1 MGTSAAFWAQH
12 FRTVYVRA
20 IESYQAGA
28 LERILPA
35 FREIGEE
42 ADAVAD
48 AEYQRLGAMPAGPD
62 DQVDIADLAE
72 RADRHGQRFYEMM
85 RRVRQ
90 GWLNLVAVGLHHL
103 VDQQQA
109 LFYQNALATEENEEF
124 KPEALKNRLAEHG
137 ISAENLRSATR
148 VWELRTAANAIKH
161 GPGPSAQRLAELR
174 PELFQNRSLAE
185 HLARLEIPATDV
197 AGAQELAARLGAPM
211 AGEDLYVTENDLTEW
226 CEAAIEYWREVAT
239 SVEALD
245 QRNQK

>member
-1 MGTSAAFWAQH
+1 MGVSTNRALPRARNATQNARRKDSQEGDTISAMGTSAAFWAQH

-42 ADAVAD
+42 ADVVAD
-48 AEYQRLGAMPAGPD
+48 AEYQRLGAMPAGRD
-62 DQVDIADLAE
+62 DQVDMADLAE

-103 VDQQQA
+103 VEQQQA
-109 LFYQNALATEENEEF
+109 FFFQNALATEENEEF
-124 KPEALKNRLAEHG
+124 KPGALKNRLAEHG
-137 ISAENLRSATR
+137 ISAENLRSSTR

-161 GPGPSAQRLAELR
+161 GAR
-174 PELFQNRSLAE
+174 PFRTAAGRTPTRTVPEPEPCGASRAPRDTADGCGRST
-185 HLARLEIPATDV
+185 R
-197 AGAQELAARLGAPM
+197 AGSK
-211 AGEDLYVTENDLTEW
+211 AGRANG
-226 CEAAIEYWREVAT
+226 R
-239 SVEALD
+239 
-245 QRNQK
+245 R